1 MARFKLRKVRAQHL
15 IWTATLTPTLA
26 PTLAPTLTP
35 TLAPTL
41 TPTLAPT
48 LAPTLGA
55 QALLHWRHR
64 KLTLSFRSL
73 VTMVFRTRIEE
84 AKR

>member
-15 IWTATLTPTLA
+15 IWTATLTPTL
-26 PTLAPTLTP
+26 T
-35 TLAPTL
+35 
-41 TPTLAPT
+41 PT